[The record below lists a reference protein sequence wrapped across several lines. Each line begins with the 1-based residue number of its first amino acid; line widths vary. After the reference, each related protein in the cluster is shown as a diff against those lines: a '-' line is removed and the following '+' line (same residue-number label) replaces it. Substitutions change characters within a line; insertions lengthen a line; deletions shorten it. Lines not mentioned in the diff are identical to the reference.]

1 MILQEGEPLPGPELG
16 SYLKLGN
23 ELFEKTHVLIKQEIL
38 LGKGTRVESRRVREP
53 RSTALP
59 PGS

>member
-38 LGKGTRVESRRVREP
+38 LRKGT
-53 RSTALP
+53 
-59 PGS
+59 